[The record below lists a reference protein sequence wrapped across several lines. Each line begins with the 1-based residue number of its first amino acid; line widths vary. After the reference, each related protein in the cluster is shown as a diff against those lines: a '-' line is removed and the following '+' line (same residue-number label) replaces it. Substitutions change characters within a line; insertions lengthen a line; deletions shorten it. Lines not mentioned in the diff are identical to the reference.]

1 MRLPVGISLL
11 PSPKRSLQQAA
22 MSFGSIFSRDT
33 LFNHWLLQ
41 PANSSLTSRRTSQAL
56 MSAGHHL
63 EAGQASIEMTWI
75 PDGFDQIP
83 QFLISIFLVS
93 MTFMV
98 EYLDNTEILQP
109 KDSFIYGNCEHWS
122 MLFSASA
129 KQMCATLGRY
139 GTVGRPLHW
148 PYKGFGVE
156 APTYQVGAHFEAHS
170 EPVLMAP
177 SDFR

>member
-1 MRLPVGISLL
+1 MK
-11 PSPKRSLQQAA
+11 KR
-22 MSFGSIFSRDT
+22 GVD
-33 LFNHWLLQ
+33 
-41 PANSSLTSRRTSQAL
+41 
-56 MSAGHHL
+56 HL

-139 GTVGRPLHW
+139 GTV
-148 PYKGFGVE
+148 V
-156 APTYQVGAHFEAHS
+156 
-170 EPVLMAP
+170 
-177 SDFR
+177 